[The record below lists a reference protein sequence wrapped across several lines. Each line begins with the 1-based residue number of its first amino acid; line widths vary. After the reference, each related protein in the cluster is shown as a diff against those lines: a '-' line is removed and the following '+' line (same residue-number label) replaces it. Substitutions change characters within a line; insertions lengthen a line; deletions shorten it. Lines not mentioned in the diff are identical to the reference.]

1 MGWAEETDGVR
12 WATGVCG
19 EVEDCADPASG
30 VLGRLGC
37 QRLKGSS
44 KVRFVGSLDLRT
56 DVLQVPRGFWEQQ
69 KVVCV
74 KHFVLMDQQL
84 LTPVSHPDVPLKPGC
99 VLAQKFSKRMFFREG

>member
-1 MGWAEETDGVR
+1 MGWAEETGGVR

-19 EVEDCADPASG
+19 EVEDCSDPASG

-44 KVRFVGSLDLRT
+44 KVRFVGSLDLRA

-84 LTPVSHPDVPLKPGC
+84 LAPVSHPDVPLKAGC